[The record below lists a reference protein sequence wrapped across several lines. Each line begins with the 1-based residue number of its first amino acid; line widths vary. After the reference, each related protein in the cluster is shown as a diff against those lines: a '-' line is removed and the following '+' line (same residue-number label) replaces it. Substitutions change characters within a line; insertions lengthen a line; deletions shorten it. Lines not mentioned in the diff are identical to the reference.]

1 MIEIEIL
8 NINTHQNEIYH
19 FNNSKDAKMFL
30 KNKTLILVGIRGYSS
45 QEELN
50 YILGN

>member
-1 MIEIEIL
+1 MIEIEVL
-8 NINTHQNEIYH
+8 NINLHKNETYH
-19 FNNSKDAKMFL
+19 FNNSKEAKMFL
-30 KNKTLILVGIRGYSS
+30 KNKTLILVGIRGYNS